1 MENEVVKTYFNGA
14 ITQQQLIGIIIA
26 VVAVIVILALAK
38 KAIKLIL
45 TVVVIIGALIYFNV
59 MSPEQLKDVSKV
71 IAEKGQST
79 FTQISEASQNVKVD
93 TSGETPSISV
103 NLEGTWVNVNDI
115 TNFVKTKDG
124 VYSVNVNGQSYSV
137 SDDSIKKVLD
147 LLQK

>member
-45 TVVVIIGALIYFNV
+45 TVVVIIGALIYFKV
-59 MSPEQLKDVSKV
+59 MSPEQLTDASKV
-71 IAEKGQST
+71 IAEKGQAT
-79 FTQISEASQNVKVD
+79 FTQISEASKNVKVD

-103 NLEGTWVNVNDI
+103 NLGGTWVNVNDI
-115 TNFVKTKDG
+115 TNFVRTKDG
-124 VYSVNVNGQSYSV
+124 VYSVSVNGKSYSV
-137 SDDSIKKVLD
+137 SDDGIKKVLD
-147 LLQK
+147 LLQR